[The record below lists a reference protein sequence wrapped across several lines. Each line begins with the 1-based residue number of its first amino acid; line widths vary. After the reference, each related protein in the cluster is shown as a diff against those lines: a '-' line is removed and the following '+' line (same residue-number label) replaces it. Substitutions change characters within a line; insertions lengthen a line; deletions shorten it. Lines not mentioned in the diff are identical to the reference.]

1 MGLSTTYTKTET
13 DFLIQQLEEKT
24 SDKYND
30 EYNSIA
36 NDIIKF
42 IDINTGENV
51 NYRETTT
58 WHDGST
64 MDDSKV
70 DGVVYIK
77 KSSKYYVN
85 SRYNSLTPFPIEL
98 FEGSNDDERFA
109 NAASLSY
116 EGLTIEANGRYTIT
130 QDIIFNCNLI
140 GSGIV
145 TLENNAK
152 IIPANSNILINVA
165 MNSTDVVLQ
174 KIADAISNIKNSSV
188 NLCAYSF
195 FDQRADYGYYKN
207 LPNTDATAQFGVKK
221 DGRDC
226 LYINGA
232 NSTGFYGN
240 SNHSWPLKTE
250 LIGKKVTISFDVFP
264 NSQIN
269 KFKIGLEGGINSIES
284 PSTVV
289 GKWQRVSYQQ
299 IVPQNNNLV
308 ILFGG
313 DENNDF
319 YIANLCITDSEYLS
333 DYYPS
338 IEDLTIGFLSKHTKG
353 WLDQL
358 LPTGTID
365 FGSLTFPKGV
375 AKQGYDPDVAHLSF
389 NGSDL
394 VLTVNGVI
402 YTLNK
407 TQI

>member
-13 DFLIQQLEEKT
+13 DFLIQQLEEK
-24 SDKYND
+24 SSNKYNN
-30 EYNSIA
+30 ESNSIA

-140 GSGIV
+140 GSGSV

-152 IIPANSNILINVA
+152 IIPANNNILINVA
-165 MNSTDVVLQ
+165 MSSHDVVLE
-174 KIADAISNIKNSSV
+174 KIIKAISNIKNSSV
-188 NLCAYSF
+188 NLCGYSF
-195 FDQRADYGYYKN
+195 FDERANYGYYKN
-207 LPNTDATAQFGVKK
+207 LPDADSNAQMNVLK
-221 DGRDC
+221 DGRRC
-226 LYINGA
+226 IYIKG
-232 NSTGFYGN
+232 SKSCGFYGN
-240 SNHSWPLKTE
+240 INHSFPSKTD
-250 LIGKKVTISFDVFP
+250 LIGRVVTISFDVFP
-264 NSQIN
+264 NSQIS
-269 KFKIGLEGGINSIES
+269 KFKVGLEGNINTIIS

-299 IVPQNNNLV
+299 VVPEDKNRV
-308 ILFGG
+308 IIFGG
-313 DENNDF
+313 DTSNDF
-319 YIANLCITDSEYLS
+319 YIADLCITNSDYMM

-338 IEDLTIGFLSKHTKG
+338 LDDLTIGLLSKNTKG

-358 LPTGTID
+358 LPAGTID